1 VNIIKSEDEDEDED
15 GECGGGG
22 LPKLLFQ
29 RISAPNKCTKSEKI
43 FLVLDITSL
52 NLTGK
57 LN

>member
-1 VNIIKSEDEDEDED
+1 MNIKKSEDEDED
-15 GECGGGG
+15 GECGSGG
-22 LPKLLFQ
+22 LPKLLIQ
-29 RISAPNKCTKSEKI
+29 RISAPNTCTKSGKI